1 MVEGGGL
8 ENRFPVIRNGGSN
21 PSPSATIAFL
31 RGINV
36 GGHHKI
42 PMPALRKAFEAMGF
56 KNVRTVLASGNVVFE
71 PTGKKAEDLEGTIA
85 RGLAGAFGFPVP
97 VLLRSMRELAAL
109 VAADPFKGL
118 APGTDT
124 KFYVTFHPRDRPRAS
139 KARLPAPPQ
148 GVRIVSVRPG
158 EVCSAVALSG
168 GAGTP
173 ELMAFLEKWLGRDVT
188 TRNWQT
194 VTKLAT
200 GPVEHRE

>member
-1 MVEGGGL
+1 MKQEEYG
-8 ENRFPVIRNGGSN
+8 EGSN
-21 PSPSATIAFL
+21 PSPSAIVAFL

-42 PMPALRKAFEAMGF
+42 PMPDLKAAFESMGF
-56 KNVRTVLASGNVVFE
+56 RNVRTVLASGNVVFE

-97 VLLRSMRELAAL
+97 VLLRSVREIADL

-118 APGTDT
+118 APGADA
-124 KFYVTFHPRDRPRAS
+124 KLYVTFLPRDRPGASRA
-139 KARLPAPPQ
+139 KLPAPPK
-148 GVRIVSVRPG
+148 GARIVSVRPG
-158 EVCSAVALSG
+158 EICSAVALSRG
-168 GAGTP
+168 VGTP
-173 ELMAFLEKWLGRDVT
+173 ELMAFLEKSLGRDVT

-200 GPVEHRE
+200 GPAEHRE

>member
-1 MVEGGGL
+1 M
-8 ENRFPVIRNGGSN
+8 VIRDGPGSHHPLN
-21 PSPSATIAFL
+21 PSPSATVAFL

-42 PMPALRKAFEAMGF
+42 PMCALKKAFEAMGF

-71 PTGKKAEDLEGTIA
+71 QKGRKVEDLEGTIS

-118 APGTDT
+118 VPSTDT
-124 KFYVTFHPRDRPRAS
+124 KLYVTFLFRGRPGS
-139 KARLPAPPQ
+139 SGARLPAPPK
-148 GVRIVSVRPG
+148 GVRIVGVRPG
-158 EVCSAVALSG
+158 EVCSAVTLSA

-173 ELMAFLEKWLGRDVT
+173 ELMAFLEKSLGRDVT

-200 GPVEHRE
+200 GPAEHL

>member
-109 VAADPFKGL
+109 VAADPFNGL

-168 GAGTP
+168 GPGTP